1 MRILPKKNWHDHRKS
16 LSREIERNCQIRVL
30 AKAKAFPV
38 IFRRG
43 TILESLS
50 RKIERNCQIW
60 VLAKAKAFPVI
71 FRLVDILEKFKAKAP
86 P

>member
-1 MRILPKKNWHDHRKS
+1 MES
-16 LSREIERNCQIRVL
+16 LSREIERNHQIRVL

-43 TILESLS
+43 AILESLS
-50 RKIERNCQIW
+50 REIERNRQIR